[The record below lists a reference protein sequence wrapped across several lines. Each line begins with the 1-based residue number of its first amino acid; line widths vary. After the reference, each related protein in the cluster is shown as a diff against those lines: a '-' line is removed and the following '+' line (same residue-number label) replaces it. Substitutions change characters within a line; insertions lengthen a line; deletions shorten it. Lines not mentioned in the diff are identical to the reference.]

1 LRALVA
7 PFADPAV
14 GAVGGELL
22 LEGEAGSAV
31 AGGVGLYWRIEKLMR
46 KAESRLDSTLGVT
59 GAIYAI
65 RRELFEAIPP
75 DTILDDVLIPMRIVR
90 LGRRVVFE
98 AGARATDLASSA
110 GAEEFRRKV
119 RTIAGCFQLFAREPW
134 LLSPL
139 HNRLWLQTVSH
150 KLLRLL
156 IPPLLVLALAA
167 NAALAASGDAFY
179 QLALGVQLLFYAAA
193 LAGRHAGAAP
203 PWLRRPLGAAYVVC
217 LLAWA
222 TVVAFCR
229 FASGRQAATWERA
242 TTGEAC
248 SAG

>member
-1 LRALVA
+1 
-7 PFADPAV
+7 
-14 GAVGGELL
+14 
-22 LEGEAGSAV
+22 
-31 AGGVGLYWRIEKLMR
+31 
-46 KAESRLDSTLGVT
+46 
-59 GAIYAI
+59 
-65 RRELFEAIPP
+65 
-75 DTILDDVLIPMRIVR
+75 MRIVR